1 MGGELNVP
9 FVSYRMLRTS
19 RRFRR
24 FFGRSFSTRRTR
36 LEPEM
41 PKASAISIMV
51 VRDGLYLAR
60 SRRLMYFAWYPLFE
74 ARASCDRAR
83 SLRNWI
89 KTRANALFSEA
100 AVPTVLPCDG
110 IRSTNTLPAQ
120 CIIPQSILSHE
131 TETHSV
137 SAKGQLGIKCVR
149 IKWV

>member
-1 MGGELNVP
+1 MGGELDVP
-9 FVSYRMLRTS
+9 LVSYRMLRTS

-74 ARASCDRAR
+74 ARASCDRPR
-83 SLRNWI
+83 SLRSWT

-100 AVPTVLPCDG
+100 PVPTVLPCDG
-110 IRSTNTLPAQ
+110 IRSTNILSAQ
-120 CIIPQSILSHE
+120 CMIPQSILSHE
-131 TETHSV
+131 KETGPV
-137 SAKGQLGIKCVR
+137 SAKGRLAIKRVR
-149 IKWV
+149 VK